1 MALNAKGNLLKS
13 LDEMKALSKVETT
26 VPTDYYGFIYQ
37 MKTYSALVKIITG
50 KCSLVSFQLENLVRL
65 IKKYA
70 SCYKLEITQD
80 KCFPGKFENV
90 VDS

>member
-1 MALNAKGNLLKS
+1 MILNAKGDLSNSL

-50 KCSLVSFQLENLVRL
+50 KCSLVSVQL
-65 IKKYA
+65 
-70 SCYKLEITQD
+70 
-80 KCFPGKFENV
+80 
-90 VDS
+90 

>member
-1 MALNAKGNLLKS
+1 MVLNAKGDLLKS
-13 LDEMKALSKVETT
+13 LDEMKASSKIETM

-50 KCSLVSFQLENLVRL
+50 KCSLVSVQLKNLVRL

-70 SCYKLEITQD
+70 SCYKLEIAQD
-80 KCFPGKFENV
+80 K
-90 VDS
+90 

>member
-1 MALNAKGNLLKS
+1 MVLIAKGDLLKS

-37 MKTYSALVKIITG
+37 MKIYSALVEIITR
-50 KCSLVSFQLENLVRL
+50 KCSLVSVQFENLVGL

-70 SCYKLEITQD
+70 SCYKLEITQN
-80 KCFPGKFENV
+80 KCFPEKFKNV